1 MLSWGE
7 IMDAIGLFFLALT
20 PVTYVAFLA
29 VELIWPAR
37 EFPPRVG
44 WQWLGAAFLV
54 MSMAIGNALPLYLP
68 VDWMAEHRW
77 FDGTRLG
84 VVGGAIV
91 GFVVL
96 ELFVYVWHRANHSFS
111 PLWRVSHQ
119 IHHSPL
125 RVDIPGSVVFHP
137 VEIVIYTLI
146 PLAVTVIVL
155 GLDPLA
161 AALTGYVFT
170 FASYFQ
176 HWNVHTPQWMGYILQ
191 RPESHCVHHRKGSHY
206 YNFADLSLWDIVF
219 GTFRNPP
226 KYMGECGFE
235 NGADLRMGAMLA
247 FEDVNAEAYG
257 PGSRGVRRGPGHR
270 VRSTVAP

>member
-1 MLSWGE
+1 
-7 IMDAIGLFFLALT
+7 MDATGLFFLALT
-20 PVTYVAFLA
+20 PVTYLLFLA
-29 VELIWPAR
+29 TELIWPAR

-44 WQWLGAAFLV
+44 WQWFGVGFLV

-68 VDWMAEHRW
+68 LDWMAEHRW

-84 VVGGAIV
+84 VVGGAII

-96 ELFVYVWHRANHSFS
+96 ELFVYIWHRANHTFS

-146 PLAVTVIVL
+146 PLFVTVIVL

-161 AALTGYVFT
+161 AALTGYAFS

-219 GTFRNPP
+219 GTFKNPK

-235 NGADLRMGAMLA
+235 GGADLRIGAMLA
-247 FEDVNAEAYG
+247 FEDVNAAAYG
-257 PGSRGVRRGPGHR
+257 PGNIGVRPGLGR
-270 VRSTVAP
+270 PVRSSTAAR